1 MDCAIQILTALLKGE
16 SGQAYNIGHDM
27 VTTIRKMAEIYAEA
41 GNVELTIAEPTEAEL
56 KAFNPMNNSSLNNS
70 KIKGLG
76 YRDTFSVEEG
86 LGHTV
91 EILKELSAKM

>member
-1 MDCAIQILTALLKGE
+1 
-16 SGQAYNIGHDM
+16 
-27 VTTIRKMAEIYAEA
+27 
-41 GNVELTIAEPTEAEL
+41 
-56 KAFNPMNNSSLNNS
+56 MNNSSLNNS